1 MYRPSG
7 YNHIFCVAVSTE
19 LRYFEMPSLSV
30 DNVACCAC
38 ARIPDGAL
46 GKIIAARKHRALAGC
61 KREGAVCICMT
72 INFSTKSF
80 ITNEQYEPRNAELYY
95 CMYECVSIYLSTK
108 ILNELFVF
116 MLFSNNDYSRG
127 LAGHMWP
134 ATSAV
139 WPATSAVQPAS
150 AQCCW
155 LCHLLSDGLVES
167 DCKHRAERHRSQKI
181 YWSSEENRS
190 KWVLFRIA
198 IYRLSGYNP
207 IFCPAVSAE
216 LRGVLM
222 FWNPVSGHK
231 VPCRA
236 CVRIP
241 MYSGL

>member
-1 MYRPSG
+1 MNRPSG
-7 YNHIFCVAVSTE
+7 YNRIFCVAVSTE
-19 LRYFEMPSLSV
+19 LRCFEMPSLSV

-38 ARIPDGAL
+38 ARIPGGAF
-46 GKIIAARKHRALAGC
+46 GKIIVARKHRALAGC
-61 KREGAVCICMT
+61 KRDGAVCICMT
-72 INFSTKSF
+72 INLSTKSF

-95 CMYECVSIYLSTK
+95 FVYECVSIYLSTK
-108 ILNELFVF
+108 ILNELFVSI
-116 MLFSNNDYSRG
+116 LFSNNDYSRG
-127 LAGHMWP
+127 LAGHMRP
-134 ATSAV
+134 ATSV
-139 WPATSAVQPAS
+139 VRPAN

-155 LCHLLSDGLVES
+155 LCHLSSDGLVES
-167 DCKHRAERHRSQKI
+167 DCKYRAERHRSQKI
-181 YWSSEENRS
+181 YRSSEENRS

-198 IYRLSGYNP
+198 IYRSSGYNL